1 MKLSYA
7 RDRLVEKYFW
17 TCGVFHGK
25 KLGAGACRPP
35 AVQDDSGCATRE
47 PKKHPPPVIA
57 SSITPRVITPVGS
70 QADARKQRSARDG
83 HSLSSVAPLSS
94 SFPFPHLLR
103 NF

>member
-17 TCGVFHGK
+17 TCGEP
-25 KLGAGACRPP
+25 CRPP
-35 AVQDDSGCATRE
+35 AVQDDSGCATRG

-57 SSITPRVITPVGS
+57 SSITPRVITPVSS
-70 QADARKQRSARDG
+70 QADARKQRSAPDGNFSPLGSAG